1 MNYNVTFYES
11 LEHLLTERKANYVFQ
26 LKKLSS
32 KITQELFKKI
42 GGNGTGADKIIHIM
56 KTLLMR
62 GKRYQTF
69 NFTIPD
75 YVNPVVANF
84 PNTGKE
90 IPIVITLQQSDNNAD
105 MGPIHMEGLCSW
117 RKIRDKVLINR
128 IEVTINFS
136 NKIEETEASVL
147 RPMVINKFQSTLVH
161 ELAHSRDTENAEE
174 TAERDSAKSTHG
186 TVTSLHYYLKPTEI
200 RSHMNEVFKEFNA
213 RKHKTPER
221 YMRNSYKNAI
231 AAEEASD
238 GQMKFDDYE
247 KDYKRKL
254 YSILKQGQKSN
265 TVAKEAM
272 EIMWGLINRSLLRKE
287 SNNLKKFI
295 RAYHV
300 AFVRDYDEK
309 TKQRYYDKLFVG
321 VDVPSLE
328 QMNSFLEELK
338 TIYRSLM
345 RLKNEVEKSLRA
357 RREYSDED
365 RQMVAEFNEMVTGK
379 MWDNDDFNNTFIDFN
394 PKSLKKIAKQKIEDF
409 RENNGFFTKGMITKK
424 VKALRKENGL

>member
-1 MNYNVTFYES
+1 MNYKVTFYES
-11 LEHLLTERKANYVFQ
+11 LEHLITERKANYVFQ

-32 KITQELFKKI
+32 KITNELFNKI

-56 KTLLMR
+56 KTLIVR
-62 GKRYQTF
+62 GQRYKTF

-75 YVNPVVANF
+75 YVNPIVANF

-90 IPIVITLQQSDNNAD
+90 IPIIITVKKSDMNAD
-105 MGPIHMEGLCSW
+105 VGPVYTEGLCSW
-117 RKIRDKVLINR
+117 RKIKDTVLINR

-136 NKIEETEASVL
+136 DKIEEVEPSVL

-161 ELAHSRDTENAEE
+161 ELAHSKDPENAEE
-174 TAERDSAKSTHG
+174 TAERDTAKSTHG

-200 RSHMNEVFKEFNA
+200 RSHMNEVFKEFKA
-213 RKHKTPER
+213 RSHKTPER

-238 GQMKFDDYE
+238 GKMKFDDYE

-254 YSILKQGQKSN
+254 YSILKQGQKNSSIG
-265 TVAKEAM
+265 KEAM
-272 EIMWGLINRSLLRKE
+272 DILWGMINRSLLRKE

-309 TKQRYYDKLFVG
+309 MKQRYYDKLFVG
-321 VDVPSLE
+321 IDVPSLE
-328 QMNSFLEELK
+328 QMNTFLEELK
-338 TIYRSLM
+338 TVYRSLM

-357 RREYSDED
+357 RREITDED
-365 RQMVAEFNEMVTGK
+365 RAMVGEFNEMITGQ
-379 MWDNDDFNNTFIDFN
+379 MWDDEDFNNTFIDFN
-394 PKSLKKIAKQKIEDF
+394 PKSLKKIAKQKIENF
-409 RENNGFFTKGMITKK
+409 RENHGYMTKGMMTKK
-424 VKALRKENGL
+424 VKAWRKENGL